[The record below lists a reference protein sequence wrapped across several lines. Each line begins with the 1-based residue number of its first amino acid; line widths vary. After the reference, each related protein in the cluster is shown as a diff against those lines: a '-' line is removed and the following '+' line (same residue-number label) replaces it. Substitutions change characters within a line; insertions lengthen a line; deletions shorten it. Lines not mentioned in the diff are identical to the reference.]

1 MTITATDLGVRT
13 MVDADV
19 PFTAPLHERTLPHGL
34 FAQLGVP
41 FIESYH
47 RSFLHSPH
55 AVALVTDDDEWPY
68 GFLLGTLDNEA
79 HYRFALR
86 RRGPSLA
93 RHGIAGLRR
102 NPRLMVSLV
111 RTRAGRYARRL
122 IRSAAPGPAPT
133 EGRIAVLH
141 HVALVPGV
149 RRCGAGRELV
159 SRFVDAATEA
169 GVSRVATLTRH
180 GAEGSGDFYH
190 RLGWSPVP
198 SAEQGEWDRYELTL

>member
-13 MVDADV
+13 MVDADI

-47 RSFLHSPH
+47 RSFVHSPH

-86 RRGPSLA
+86 RHGPSLA
-93 RHGIAGLRR
+93 RRGMVGLRR
-102 NPRLMVSLV
+102 RPRLLGSLI
-111 RTRAGRYARRL
+111 RTRMGRYARRL
-122 IRSAAPGPAPT
+122 VRSAAPRPASPV
-133 EGRIAVLH
+133 GGVAVLH

-159 SRFVDAATEA
+159 ARFVETAREA
-169 GVSRVATLTRH
+169 GVGRVATLTRH
-180 GAEGSGDFYH
+180 GPEGAGDFYV
-190 RLGWSPVP
+190 RLGWSRVP
-198 SAEQGEWDRYELTL
+198 SAEQGEWDRYELSL